1 MFLRISRT
9 GHFPKL
15 SAENGVRYEEYGQA
29 DLRSNPGSALS
40 TGGGLQEVILPKS
53 ELHNL

>member
-15 SAENGVRYEEYGQA
+15 SAENGGRYEEYGQA

-40 TGGGLQEVILPKS
+40 TGGGLQQVILPKS